1 MRLLL
6 LMIAFS
12 CALDRSSAADLHPA
26 EIFARES
33 KVVEGD
39 SLELRC
45 IFHTKLRGE
54 LHMYLCKNGVGIR
67 MEILLNTQETTFKIP
82 DVKKEDSGNYSC
94 VYSEVKHAANTL
106 TAVGTNSIF
115 IQVKDFMVAP
125 IFVNTLHVVEGTNID
140 VKCSHFKTK
149 TQKIVHVYLCK
160 NGIGVSMEV
169 AQAEEAIFTLRKVRR
184 EDSGNYSCV
193 YSIKKHLPGNVTLTS
208 FNNSVIIQVTE
219 SKQDKSSQNTPFLTW
234 IIWIT
239 IPVILLCVLGAV
251 SCFYRRRLL
260 PNAKRRTEAAQ
271 ETEVIYSEAQLV
283 QRNSEPERYMSV
295 RGICET
301 QQTEEVYSKPTRSK
315 AKKKSKSHS
324 RQTEAAQEPEVIYSD
339 PRLVQSYSEPE
350 PCNSEMQH
358 TDTVYSKLTRTG
370 VTRETQQ
377 TDMIYS
383 ETTHS
388 RSKRKPKSSSPAEM
402 KYASVQYKKKKK
414 QHELSPPED
423 SVFGEFV

>member
-1 MRLLL
+1 MSVL
-6 LMIAFS
+6 
-12 CALDRSSAADLHPA
+12 CHVLDVFP
-26 EIFARES
+26 
-33 KVVEGD
+33 
-39 SLELRC
+39 
-45 IFHTKLRGE
+45 
-54 LHMYLCKNGVGIR
+54 
-67 MEILLNTQETTFKIP
+67 
-82 DVKKEDSGNYSC
+82 
-94 VYSEVKHAANTL
+94 
-106 TAVGTNSIF
+106 
-115 IQVKDFMVAP
+115 
-125 IFVNTLHVVEGTNID
+125 
-140 VKCSHFKTK
+140 
-149 TQKIVHVYLCK
+149 
-160 NGIGVSMEV
+160 
-169 AQAEEAIFTLRKVRR
+169 
-184 EDSGNYSCV
+184 
-193 YSIKKHLPGNVTLTS
+193 
-208 FNNSVIIQVTE
+208 E
-219 SKQDKSSQNTPFLTW
+219 SKQDKSSQNTPLSLSLTW

-283 QRNSEPERYMSV
+283 QRNSEPES
-295 RGICET
+295 ET
-301 QQTEEVYSKPTRSK
+301 QQTDEVYSKPTRSK
-315 AKKKSKSHS
+315 AKNKPKSHS

-339 PRLVQSYSEPE
+339 PRLVQSNSEPK
-350 PCNSEMQH
+350 PCNSEMQQ

-402 KYASVQYKKKKK
+402 EYASVQYKKKKK